1 MGGIERYLLQTTQ
14 LLAQHPNFQ
23 PVVVCSAGGPL
34 FQQMEALGVPVFGLP
49 NRTFFAQS
57 FLRSFDLPS
66 LLAIIRLLKQEKPDV
81 IHVHM
86 GLIENVL
93 LQWLGYPVVYTFHG
107 YGTLF
112 SLAGVTNPL
121 KWAFKQITRFLFCET
136 ARRMDAMLVVSH
148 VEQHRLI
155 EEGYLPKDT
164 RAKVLHNGMSVKA
177 WQDKVLSAD
186 GLALA
191 KRWAIPTSP
200 RAQRVMYFNRLDIN
214 KNPLDFVA
222 LAKQVTKAAQA
233 SGDAVPCFVMAGE
246 GPLEGPT
253 LKASADLPNFRYI
266 GLCHDIPA
274 LLSLADV
281 VVHPASRE
289 GFGLGLVEAMAVGVP
304 VVAYDCGGPQEILN
318 QPATRHLLAPV
329 HDVDALSQTVQQ
341 LLALQPEE
349 REALQQA
356 LQARAADF
364 GIEPFMVQLT
374 RVYDHMKPLVSVILP
389 VFNGEASILR
399 AVASVLGQS
408 HDRLELIVVD
418 DGSTDNTLTQLASV
432 VDARLRV
439 FSQPNQGVAEAR
451 NQAFQHAQGD
461 WIAFLDAD
469 DQWLSNKLER
479 ELKVILLQT
488 SPDQPACLVTSGY
501 FAVNDRDALI
511 HQPPMPHLNGDCAQA
526 VLDEE
531 GLFLPSTTLVHRQIF
546 EAIGGFKPECYH
558 EDRVFFIEACQHF
571 PAFSTGERLVL
582 YRQSIFGR
590 CRQVLQ
596 NYEQALSAELS
607 IVDSLQGILSLAQL
621 YRLRQLQQRN
631 LFFRFLMYNFFSHA
645 VRLFKEC
652 RDDKDRAA
660 IDPFTL
666 PSDDALAAPGR
677 TAITAQDSHS
687 VSLQFFSGK
696 KGLLAKLS
704 IHSRFNWMATTR
716 RLVQGFTQAFI
727 GPVWAGRI
735 QSRLSSINNL
745 HIEPVQPPRL

>member
-14 LLAQHPNFQ
+14 LLEKHPNFQ

-34 FQQMEALGVPVFGLP
+34 YQQMEALDVPLFGLP

-66 LLAIIRLLKQEKPDV
+66 FLETLRLLKQEKPDV

-86 GLIENVL
+86 GLLENVL
-93 LQWLGYPVVYTFHG
+93 LQVLGYPVVYTFHG

-121 KWAFKQITRFLFCET
+121 KRAFKHFTRFLFRET
-136 ARRMDAMLVVSH
+136 ARRMDAMLVVSN
-148 VEQHRLI
+148 VEHQRLI
-155 EEGYLPKDT
+155 EEGYLPKEN
-164 RAKVLHNGMSVKA
+164 RAKVLHNGMPVAA
-177 WQDKVLSAD
+177 WQEKVNAAD
-186 GLALA
+186 GLNLA
-191 KRWAIPTSP
+191 RRWAIPTSP
-200 RAQRVMYFNRLDIN
+200 QSRRVVYFNRLDSN

-222 LAKQVTKAAQA
+222 MAKLVTQAAQET
-233 SGDAVPCFVMAGE
+233 GQPVPCFIMAGE
-246 GPLEGPT
+246 GPLEGAM

-266 GLCHDIPA
+266 GLCNDIPA

-289 GFGLGLVEAMAVGVP
+289 GFGLGLVEAMAAGVP

-329 HDVDALSQTVQQ
+329 YDVNSLSQKVQQ
-341 LLALQPEE
+341 LLSLEPAD

-364 GIEPFMVQLT
+364 GIERFMDQLT

-389 VFNGEASILR
+389 VFNGEATILR

-408 HDRLELIVVD
+408 HDRLELILVD
-418 DGSTDNTLTQLASV
+418 DGSTDNTLSQLSRIR
-432 VDARLRV
+432 DDRLKV
-439 FSQPNQGVAEAR
+439 ISQPNQGVAVAR
-451 NQAFQHAQGD
+451 NHAFEQAQGE

-479 ELKVILLQT
+479 ELRIIHQHT
-488 SPDQPACLVTSGY
+488 TPDQPACLVTSGY
-501 FAVNDRDALI
+501 FAVNDQDALI

-531 GLFLPSTTLVHRQIF
+531 GLFLPSTTLVHRQIV
-546 EAIGGFKPECYH
+546 EAVGGFKPGCYH
-558 EDRVFFIEACQHF
+558 EDRVFFIEACQHY

-582 YRQSIFGR
+582 YRQSMSGR

-607 IVDSLQGILSLAQL
+607 ILDNLQGILSPAKLHH
-621 YRLRQLQQRN
+621 LRQLQQRN
-631 LFFRFLMYNFFSHA
+631 LFFRFLMYNFFAHA
-645 VRLFKEC
+645 LRLFQEY
-652 RDDKDRAA
+652 REDKSTPATDTASPA
-660 IDPFTL
+660 ISPAT
-666 PSDDALAAPGR
+666 PHQSANA
-677 TAITAQDSHS
+677 HHVS
-687 VSLQFFSGK
+687 VEFFSGK

-704 IHSRFNWMATTR
+704 IQSRFNWMSTTR
-716 RLVQGFTQAFI
+716 WLVQGITQTLI

-735 QSRLSSINNL
+735 QSRLSSTSNL
-745 HIEPVQPPRL
+745 HIEPTQTHAR